1 MEKKFPGAGKTET
14 GGTKMISPWLISC
27 DASLSN
33 NGAQWN
39 AIEQIKKDRFSF
51 YRRILRRICSPTAG
65 RNRFD
70 RRKNRSNSADIRLVS
85 NRRNGRVNGPLVTT
99 NHLLLPSQRG
109 KAAFSLP
116 ISQPNSDFSAVS
128 AMGELR
134 GRGGQPDASGQI
146 PLIDKLAQKIYYKGA
161 PTLPL
166 SLKKTTSVHCVRVG

>member
-1 MEKKFPGAGKTET
+1 
-14 GGTKMISPWLISC
+14 MISPWLISC

-33 NGAQWN
+33 NGAQRN

-65 RNRFD
+65 RNRFA
-70 RRKNRSNSADIRLVS
+70 RRKNRSNSADIRLIS

-116 ISQPNSDFSAVS
+116 ISQPNSDFSAERNGRAEGGGGVS
-128 AMGELR
+128 QTQVAKFRLSISSHRKFITKG
-134 GRGGQPDASGQI
+134 
-146 PLIDKLAQKIYYKGA
+146 PLF
-161 PTLPL
+161 
-166 SLKKTTSVHCVRVG
+166 SLCHSKKPPRYTVSE

>member
-1 MEKKFPGAGKTET
+1 
-14 GGTKMISPWLISC
+14 MISPWLISC

-33 NGAQWN
+33 NGAQRN
-39 AIEQIKKDRFSF
+39 AIEQIKKDRSSF

-65 RNRFD
+65 RNRFA
-70 RRKNRSNSADIRLVS
+70 RRKNRSNSADIRLIS

-134 GRGGQPDASGQI
+134 GAGGVSQTQVAKFRLSISSHRKFITKG
-146 PLIDKLAQKIYYKGA
+146 PLF
-161 PTLPL
+161 
-166 SLKKTTSVHCVRVG
+166 SLCHSKKPPRYTVSE